1 MQPLTWLLLRYWL
14 FSYAKASSQT
24 QVLALVTAI
33 LKAFPTLA
41 DLFGNAVDMLRE
53 QQAQQRRSQKDAAVD
68 ASVDEW
74 LRKRETGKQS
84 EVDESS

>member
-1 MQPLTWLLLRYWL
+1 MLSLIIT
-14 FSYAKASSQT
+14 
-24 QVLALVTAI
+24 I

-41 DLFGNAVDMLRE
+41 NLFSNAVDMLRE

-74 LRKRETGKQS
+74 LRKREAGKQR
-84 EVDESS
+84 EADEASGVSGSGSGGS

>member
-1 MQPLTWLLLRYWL
+1 MLTLI
-14 FSYAKASSQT
+14 
-24 QVLALVTAI
+24 TAI

-74 LRKRETGKQS
+74 LRKREAGKQQ
-84 EVDESS
+84 EADDAPRV